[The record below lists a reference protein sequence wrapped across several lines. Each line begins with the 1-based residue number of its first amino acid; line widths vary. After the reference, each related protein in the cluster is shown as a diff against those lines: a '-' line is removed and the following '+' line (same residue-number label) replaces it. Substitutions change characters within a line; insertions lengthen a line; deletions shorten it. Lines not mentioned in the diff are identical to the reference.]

1 MPYIGNFPAA
11 GTVTGDNIFDG
22 SVDTADLKN
31 GAVTASKLAT
41 TAVTDKLGY
50 TPADAANLTNVENKS
65 SSTIRSEITT
75 GNVTDALGYTPA
87 TKSQVEY
94 NLSSTLYQIFALDA
108 PVRALHASGE
118 DATAWKTMATWFSSK
133 GGTVRIRFDGY
144 IQSGPNYWAFR
155 VRRNGTETLK
165 SGYFSTDL
173 AAGQSASVHAYRTF
187 LFDVS
192 AVNAGDSITL
202 ELISSSGGGT
212 PVAGANQYLYV
223 KEFYVYSG
231 QNSVE
236 RGGPIFT
243 RVPVGFSGLDEDH
256 DKFEEFRLVKFAGL
270 DYKLLGNFSFRA
282 GARYLD
288 IKTNFAG
295 DNLMHQFM
303 VHGYLYNDGNIFAMR
318 GGYTYLGGV
327 INEPSTSM
335 TGATQIVDL
344 YRASDG
350 ALCVKLDKQ
359 GTGYTE
365 GQISLYFHA
374 HDKAVQN
381 EVVAVRYIQNNN
393 GSPVY

>member
-1 MPYIGNFPAA
+1 MAYIGNAPVL
-11 GTVTGDNIFDG
+11 GVVNGDNIADG
-22 SVDTADLKN
+22 SVDTVDIKN
-31 GAVTASKLAT
+31 SAVTAAKLASGA
-41 TAVTDKLGY
+41 AVSNIGY
-50 TPADAANLTNVENKS
+50 TPADAANLSNVENKS
-65 SSTIRSEITT
+65 STTIRGEITS
-75 GNVTDALGYTPA
+75 GNVNDALGYTPA
-87 TKSQVEY
+87 AKSQVEY
-94 NLSSTLYQIFALDA
+94 NLDSTLHQIFALGS

-144 IQSGPNYWAFR
+144 IQSGGNYWAFR

-173 AAGQSASVHAYRTF
+173 AAGQSAAVHNYRTF

-192 AVNAGDSITL
+192 SINAGDTITL
-202 ELISSSGGGT
+202 EMISSSGGGT
-212 PVAGANQYLYV
+212 PVSGANQNLYV

-236 RGGPIFT
+236 RGGPVFT
-243 RVPVGFSGLDEDH
+243 RVPVSLSGLDEDH
-256 DKFEEFRLVKFAGL
+256 DKFSGFHLLRFSGF
-270 DYKLLGNFSFRA
+270 DYKLLGNFNFRA

-303 VHGYLYNDGNIFAMR
+303 VHGYMYNDGNIFAMR

-327 INEPSTSM
+327 INEPNTSM
-335 TGATQIVDL
+335 TGATQIVDI
-344 YRASDG
+344 YRAADG

-359 GTGYTE
+359 NNGYTE
-365 GQISLYFHA
+365 GEISLYFNA
-374 HDKAVQN
+374 HNKDVQN
-381 EVVAVRYIQNNN
+381 DVVAVRYVQNNN
-393 GSPVY
+393 GSSVY